1 MGVDEKTVT
10 GYLGKA
16 TKHGREVLAAQMQDI
31 LHYTATATNQ
41 TKQGSDSP
49 GSNVECSEVMC
60 MGHPD
65 NTGKVWV
72 RSRTTAAINN
82 AWPLAAG
89 EVINFNVDNL
99 SDLQMLIVVSGESL
113 IVAYA

>member
-1 MGVDEKTVT
+1 MGVEEKTVT
-10 GYLGKA
+10 GYLGEA
-16 TKHGREVLAAQMQDI
+16 TPHGREVLAAQMQDI
-31 LHYTATATNQ
+31 LHYTSSGANE

-49 GSNVECSEVMC
+49 GSNDECSEIMC

-72 RSRTTAAINN
+72 RKGTTATTSN

-89 EVINFNVDNL
+89 EVINFHVDNL
-99 SDLQMLIVVSGESL
+99 SDLRMLIVVSGESL

>member
-1 MGVDEKTVT
+1 MSVDEKTVS

-16 TKHGREVLAAQMQDI
+16 TQHGREVLIAQIQDI
-31 LHYTATATNQ
+31 LHYTATAGNQ

-49 GSNVECSEVMC
+49 GSADPCSEVMC

-72 RSRTTAAINN
+72 RKGTTATTSN
-82 AWPLAAG
+82 AWPLGPG